1 MQNIFFQIK
10 LCLKPIFFTQLAD
23 ARPKT
28 ARKTEIRNTLGV
40 QTSTGTY
47 NFSLSIIMEQC
58 WSHPVPSKD
67 ISSVSY
73 QLKETDV
80 TAWEYSLTSQKDCMA
95 IPNLA
100 LLFTAL
106 FWTTSKMRLCASV
119 SGHVLKS
126 NNLLDQLPVT

>member
-80 TAWEYSLTSQKDCMA
+80 TAWEYSLTSQKGCMA

-106 FWTTSKMRLCASV
+106 LWTTSKMRLCASV

-126 NNLLDQLPVT
+126 NNLPDQLPVT